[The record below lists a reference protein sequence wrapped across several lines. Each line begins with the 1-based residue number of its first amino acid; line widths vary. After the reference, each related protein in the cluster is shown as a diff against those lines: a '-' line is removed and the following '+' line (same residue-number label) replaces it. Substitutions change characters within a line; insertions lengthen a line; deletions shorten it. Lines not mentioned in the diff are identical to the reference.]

1 MKELKIIYLYFS
13 YSLQQTLFN
22 LPIFFFF
29 LLSKLIRYGMFFIFL
44 FYLVGGVN
52 NIGGYTR
59 EQMLIFYLVFNLI
72 DTASQLLFRETYRF
86 RPLLVSGNFDFV
98 LTKPTNPLIRV
109 LLGGPDFID
118 FGMLLM
124 LLSILIYFVGRLP
137 DINFLQIILFI
148 GLFLNSLLIATAFHI
163 SVLAIGIL
171 TLNVDHLIMI
181 YRDLTALARIP
192 VDLFIEPM
200 RWIITF
206 IVPIGIMFTFP
217 AKVLFGILDWKLV
230 VVSFAIGLIT
240 ILLSIKFWNYSLK
253 HYQSA
258 SS

>member
-29 LLSKLIRYGMFFIFL
+29 LLSKIIRYGMFFVFL
-44 FYLVGGVN
+44 YYLVGGVN
-52 NIGGYTR
+52 NVGGYTR
-59 EQMLIFYLVFNLI
+59 DQMLIFYLVFNLI
-72 DTASQLLFRETYRF
+72 DTTSQLLFRETYRF
-86 RPLLVSGNFDFV
+86 RPLLISGNFDFV

-118 FGMLLM
+118 FGMLLI
-124 LLSILIYFVGRLP
+124 LVSILIYFISQLSG
-137 DINFLQIILFI
+137 NNYLQIILFI

-163 SVLAIGIL
+163 IVLSIGIL
-171 TLNVDHLIMI
+171 TLSVDHLIMI

-192 VDLFIEPM
+192 VDLFVEPI

-206 IVPIGIMFTFP
+206 VIPIGIMFTFP
-217 AKVLFGILDWKLV
+217 AKVLFGLLSWQLV
-230 VVSFAIGLIT
+230 LSSLLFGIIGLYI
-240 ILLSIKFWNYSLK
+240 SIKFWNYSLK